1 MDKRLYNIFSNIG
14 IDLELVDISQATLV
28 SVCDS
33 LQYMSLIC
41 DIEDE
46 FGIVMS
52 EELLVFDEN
61 RTIKSFI
68 EEVKELL

>member
-1 MDKRLYNIFSNIG
+1 MDKKLYNIFSNIG

>member
-14 IDLELVDISQATLV
+14 IDLELVDISQTTLV

-33 LQYMSLIC
+33 LQYMSLVC

-61 RTIKSFI
+61 KTIKSFI